1 MSGVDAQSPAA
12 AGGRPTRA
20 ARAPYVI
27 PGVIVRPAMRALV
40 RQVWEGTEHLPETGA
55 ILAVNHISEV
65 DPLSVAHM
73 VYNQGLL
80 PTFLAKA
87 ELWKVPV
94 LKQVLEA
101 TRMIPVERTRDGG
114 RSLAAARE
122 AVATGRAIIVY
133 PEGTVTRDP
142 DGWPMA
148 ARNGA
153 VRLALQ
159 PGAPLIPVG
168 QWGLQELLPY
178 GGRSLRV
185 LPRKTARIRVG
196 APVDLADLRDRP
208 VTAATLLEGTGRM
221 MAAITDLVAELRGE
235 PAPEGR
241 WDPAT
246 GARVIGA

>member
-1 MSGVDAQSPAA
+1 MSPVDPQTPAA
-12 AGGRPTRA
+12 GLPSRA
-20 ARAPYVI
+20 ARAGYVI
-27 PGVIVRPAMRALV
+27 PAAIVRPALRGLV
-40 RQVWEGTEHLPETGA
+40 RQVWEGTENLPETGA
-55 ILAVNHISEV
+55 ILAVNHISEL

-87 ELWKVPV
+87 ELWKVPG

-114 RSLAAARE
+114 RSLDAARE

-148 ARNGA
+148 ARSGA

-159 PGAPLIPVG
+159 TGAPLIPVG
-168 QWGLQELLPY
+168 QWGIQELLPY
-178 GGRSLRV
+178 GGRAPRPF
-185 LPRKTARIRVG
+185 PRKTARIRIG
-196 APVDLADLRDRP
+196 APVDLDDLRGAP
-208 VTAATLLEGTGRM
+208 MTASGLRAGTERM
-221 MAAITDLVAELRGE
+221 MDAITAIVADLRGE
-235 PAPEGR
+235 PAPAGR
-241 WDPAT
+241 WDPRT
-246 GARVIGA
+246 GRREPGA